1 MALHYNQPRRNYA
14 QRNAKRPGSN
24 KTLNQFKMK
33 KVLIALDNH
42 SNYKLISSKGSEL
55 ARALRASIALL
66 HVFPNTITTSPDAF
80 SGLYPTLGSMD
91 MEQELK
97 LAEQLDAESKNF
109 LNQVKLE
116 INDETAELY
125 TAEGDVA
132 NAILE
137 TAENC
142 KADIIVIG
150 SHSRSGIDKI
160 LMGNVA
166 KQVLKDS
173 RLPLFIIPVK

>member
-1 MALHYNQPRRNYA
+1 
-14 QRNAKRPGSN
+14 
-24 KTLNQFKMK
+24 MK

-42 SNYKLISSKGSEL
+42 SNYTLITSKGSEL

-66 HVFPNTITTSPDAF
+66 HVFPDTLITSPDAF
-80 SGLYPTLGSMD
+80 SGLYPTLGTID
-91 MEQELK
+91 IEQKLK
-97 LAEQLDAESKNF
+97 LEEQLDAESKRF
-109 LNQVKLE
+109 LKQVKLE
-116 INDETAELY
+116 INDTTAEIY

-137 TAENC
+137 TASNC
-142 KADIIVIG
+142 KADIIVMG

-166 KQVLKDS
+166 KKVLQHS
-173 RLPLFIIPVK
+173 HLPLFIIPVK